1 MPSVFL
7 AANVYFLIDKCE
19 RRAYK
24 ARIYPA
30 GLPTATVPKQ
40 RGFFFDGSS
49 QRRPIILARHWAA
62 VIGLRRV
69 IVASFSPAIGRTAKH
84 SPPDW

>member
-24 ARIYPA
+24 ARRFPA
-30 GLPTATVPKQ
+30 GLPKVPKQ
-40 RGFFFDGSS
+40 RGFFLTARLIAYRSS
-49 QRRPIILARHWAA
+49 SR
-62 VIGLRRV
+62 
-69 IVASFSPAIGRTAKH
+69 AIGQRSEA
-84 SPPDW
+84 

>member
-7 AANVYFLIDKCE
+7 AANVYFRIDKCE

-40 RGFFFDGSS
+40 RGFFF
-49 QRRPIILARHWAA
+49 
-62 VIGLRRV
+62 
-69 IVASFSPAIGRTAKH
+69 
-84 SPPDW
+84 